1 MRTPPLLTPV
11 LVSAGAQ
18 LLHVGGAVLPGDG
31 WPGLPAALAVAQL
44 GGREDAADARQHH
57 GDAQVLPRR
66 QEHQQQTL
74 LLAVTVTGPR
84 EYRHQLRS
92 EEDQSLKV

>member
-1 MRTPPLLTPV
+1 M

-18 LLHVGGAVLPGDG
+18 LLHVGGAVLAGDG
-31 WPGLPAALAVAQL
+31 GPGLPAALAVAQL

-66 QEHQQQTL
+66 QEHQQQTI

-92 EEDQSLKV
+92 EEGHNFKLININLQGTS